1 MGRAVIVGKLVG
13 SHDGVLEGSTV
24 EVGLDVGS
32 MVGVSDG
39 KCDDGIED
47 GKGVDGLKD
56 ATREGIDDGHR
67 DGEVLLVKISSALTD
82 CILEVK
88 RRNIDIGIKQR
99 RVRARRLCV
108 IAYGGSSTI
117 SLNAVHEFEPF
128 PLQ

>member
-1 MGRAVIVGKLVG
+1 MGRGVIVGKLVG

-24 EVGLDVGS
+24 TVGMDVGS

-47 GKGVDGLKD
+47 GKGVDGLND
-56 ATREGIDDGHR
+56 AAPEGIDDGHR
-67 DGEVLLVKISSALTD
+67 DGEVLLVGISSALTD
-82 CILEVK
+82 CILEAN

-108 IAYGGSSTI
+108 IAYGGS
-117 SLNAVHEFEPF
+117 LNAVLNTVHECDSF
-128 PLQ
+128 PSY